1 MSLTED
7 FFSMDFSDL
16 GQLIKEL
23 DMFDEKQNTAV
34 LNAIHKAGDMIE
46 AEQKRLAPDF
56 LKEYIKKGRVY
67 LTKQKNNNSVGITV
81 GYQSDV
87 FKTDENGFNPGII
100 GTMHEF
106 GRPGKSNNSRR
117 SDKYRYWH
125 YYNKKGTFVF
135 MKQLKGT
142 IQPRS
147 HIRRGF
153 DNVKEQVVQM
163 VIDSVMSE
171 LEKIFNE

>member
-23 DMFDEKQNTAV
+23 DMFDERCNHAV

-46 AEQKRLAPDF
+46 AEQKRIISDVS
-56 LKEYIKKGRVY
+56 KELPNFIMQGNVY
-67 LTKQKNNNSVGITV
+67 LTKKDTVGITV
-81 GYQSDV
+81 GYQSNV
-87 FKTDENGFNPGII
+87 FEYDENGFNPGIV
-100 GTMHEF
+100 GTMFEF

-171 LEKIFNE
+171 LGKIFNE

>member
-106 GRPGKSNNSRR
+106 GRPGQSDDARRKSE
-117 SDKYRYWH
+117 
-125 YYNKKGTFVF
+125 T
-135 MKQLKGT
+135 MKQTRKIKGVKKEV
-142 IQPRS
+142 IINKGKIDPVP

-153 DNVKEQVVQM
+153 DNVKEQAVQM